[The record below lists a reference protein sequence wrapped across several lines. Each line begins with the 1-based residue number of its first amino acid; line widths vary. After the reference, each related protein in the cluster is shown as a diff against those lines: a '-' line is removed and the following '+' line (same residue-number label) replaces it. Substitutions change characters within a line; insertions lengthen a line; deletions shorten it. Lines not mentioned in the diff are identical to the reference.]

1 MVPVTVPP
9 PEANGGCEEKITL
22 ETLFFV
28 WLNSCSA
35 DDPLSTLGAMTERI
49 GPLPSADSHPS
60 GVPDVFSSGETA
72 PLRTSVKWFDPVKGF
87 GFVAPQ
93 DGTTDAFLHISVLN
107 RAGLHEIGEG
117 AELLCRVVPG
127 GKGPQ
132 VVDILEVLST
142 GTHVESRNERHAAES
157 GPEEE
162 LTGTVKWF
170 KSEQG
175 FGFVTADDGA
185 KDVFVHKS
193 VLRRCNLTGLDS
205 GQRVL
210 LRARAAPKGREAS
223 WVVLL

>member
-1 MVPVTVPP
+1 M
-9 PEANGGCEEKITL
+9 
-22 ETLFFV
+22 
-28 WLNSCSA
+28 
-35 DDPLSTLGAMTERI
+35 ST
-49 GPLPSADSHPS
+49 ADSHSS
-60 GVPDVFSSGETA
+60 GVLDAPSSGEGV
-72 PLRTSVKWFDPVKGF
+72 PVRVLVKWFDPGKGF
-87 GFVAPQ
+87 GFAAPQ

-107 RAGLHEIGEG
+107 RAGLHEVGEG

-132 VVDILEVLST
+132 VADILEVLST
-142 GTHVESRNERHAAES
+142 GTPAESRAPRRDPAS

-170 KSEQG
+170 KPEQG

-193 VLRRCNLTGLDS
+193 VLRRCNLSGLDS

-210 LRARAAPKGREAS
+210 LRVRAAPKGREAS
-223 WVVLL
+223 WIVPL

>member
-1 MVPVTVPP
+1 M
-9 PEANGGCEEKITL
+9 
-22 ETLFFV
+22 
-28 WLNSCSA
+28 
-35 DDPLSTLGAMTERI
+35 
-49 GPLPSADSHPS
+49 PSADSHS
-60 GVPDVFSSGETA
+60 GGVLAAPDPGEA
-72 PLRTSVKWFDPVKGF
+72 ARLRASVKWFDPVKGF

-127 GKGPQ
+127 AKGPQ
-132 VVDILEVLST
+132 VADILEVLST
-142 GTHVESRNERHAAES
+142 GTLAEGRNTRRAEAS

-170 KSEQG
+170 KPEQG

-193 VLRRCNLTGLDS
+193 VLRRCNLTGLES

>member
-1 MVPVTVPP
+1 MDAP
-9 PEANGGCEEKITL
+9 
-22 ETLFFV
+22 F
-28 WLNSCSA
+28 
-35 DDPLSTLGAMTERI
+35 
-49 GPLPSADSHPS
+49 
-60 GVPDVFSSGETA
+60 SGEGVQVRV
-72 PLRTSVKWFDPVKGF
+72 LVKWFDPVKGF
-87 GFVAPQ
+87 GFAAPQ
-93 DGTTDAFLHISVLN
+93 DGTADAFLHISVLN

-117 AELLCRVVPG
+117 AELLCRVLPG

-132 VVDILEVLST
+132 VTDILEVMST
-142 GTHVESRNERHAAES
+142 GTPTEGRNAHRDAAS

-170 KSEQG
+170 KPEQG

>member
-1 MVPVTVPP
+1 MTVPP
-9 PEANGGCEEKITL
+9 PEAKGDCEEKITL
-22 ETLFFV
+22 ETIFSV

-35 DDPLSTLGAMTERI
+35 DDPLSTLGALTERI

-60 GVPDVFSSGETA
+60 DVLDVSDPGEAA
-72 PLRTSVKWFDPVKGF
+72 PLRASVTWFDPVKGF

-127 GKGPQ
+127 AKGPQ
-132 VVDILEVLST
+132 VADILDVLST
-142 GTHVESRNERHAAES
+142 GTTAESRNARHDAAS
-157 GPEEE
+157 GAEEE

-170 KSEQG
+170 KPEQG
-175 FGFVTADDGA
+175 FGFVIADDGA

-193 VLRRCNLTGLDS
+193 VLRRCNLTGLES

>member
-1 MVPVTVPP
+1 M
-9 PEANGGCEEKITL
+9 
-22 ETLFFV
+22 
-28 WLNSCSA
+28 
-35 DDPLSTLGAMTERI
+35 ST
-49 GPLPSADSHPS
+49 ADSHSS
-60 GVPDVFSSGETA
+60 GVLGVAFPGEGA
-72 PLRTSVKWFDPVKGF
+72 QVRALVKWFDPVKGF
-87 GFVAPQ
+87 GFAAPQ

-132 VVDILEVLST
+132 VADILEVLST
-142 GTHVESRNERHAAES
+142 GTPAESRSAPPTAAS
-157 GPEEE
+157 SPEEE

-170 KSEQG
+170 KPEQG

-223 WVVLL
+223 WIVLL

>member
-1 MVPVTVPP
+1 M
-9 PEANGGCEEKITL
+9 
-22 ETLFFV
+22 
-28 WLNSCSA
+28 
-35 DDPLSTLGAMTERI
+35 
-49 GPLPSADSHPS
+49 
-60 GVPDVFSSGETA
+60 DVSYSGEGIQT
-72 PLRTSVKWFDPVKGF
+72 RVVVKWFDPVKGF
-87 GFVAPQ
+87 GFAAPQ
-93 DGTTDAFLHISVLN
+93 DGTADAFLHISVLN
-107 RAGLHEIGEG
+107 RAGLHEVGEG

-127 GKGPQ
+127 AKGPQ
-132 VVDILEVLST
+132 LADILEVLST
-142 GTHVESRNERHAAES
+142 GTPTESRNPRRDAAS

-170 KSEQG
+170 KPEQG

-223 WVVLL
+223 WIVPL

>member
-1 MVPVTVPP
+1 M
-9 PEANGGCEEKITL
+9 
-22 ETLFFV
+22 
-28 WLNSCSA
+28 
-35 DDPLSTLGAMTERI
+35 
-49 GPLPSADSHPS
+49 PSADSHSS
-60 GVPDVFSSGETA
+60 GVLAAPAPGEA
-72 PLRTSVKWFDPVKGF
+72 AQLRALVKWFDPVKGF

-117 AELLCRVVPG
+117 AELLCRMAPG
-127 GKGPQ
+127 AKGPQ
-132 VVDILEVLST
+132 VADILEVLST
-142 GTHVESRNERHAAES
+142 GTPAESRNARHDAAS

-170 KSEQG
+170 KPEQG

>member
-1 MVPVTVPP
+1 M
-9 PEANGGCEEKITL
+9 
-22 ETLFFV
+22 
-28 WLNSCSA
+28 
-35 DDPLSTLGAMTERI
+35 
-49 GPLPSADSHPS
+49 PSADSHPS
-60 GVPDVFSSGETA
+60 GVPDVFSSGEAA
-72 PLRTSVKWFDPVKGF
+72 PLRASVKWFDPVKGF

-93 DGTTDAFLHISVLN
+93 DGTTDAFLHFSVLN

-127 GKGPQ
+127 AKGPQ
-132 VVDILEVLST
+132 VADILDVLST
-142 GTHVESRNERHAAES
+142 GTPAESRNTRHDAAS

-170 KSEQG
+170 KPEQG

-193 VLRRCNLTGLDS
+193 VLRRCNLTGLES

>member
-1 MVPVTVPP
+1 M
-9 PEANGGCEEKITL
+9 
-22 ETLFFV
+22 
-28 WLNSCSA
+28 
-35 DDPLSTLGAMTERI
+35 
-49 GPLPSADSHPS
+49 PSADSHPS
-60 GVPDVFSSGETA
+60 DVLDVPSSGEAA
-72 PLRTSVKWFDPVKGF
+72 PLRVSVKWFDPIKGF
-87 GFVAPQ
+87 GFAAPQ

-117 AELLCRVVPG
+117 AELLCRVLPG

-132 VVDILEVLST
+132 VADILEVMST
-142 GTHVESRNERHAAES
+142 GTPTESRNAHRNAAS

-170 KSEQG
+170 KPEQG

>member
-1 MVPVTVPP
+1 M
-9 PEANGGCEEKITL
+9 
-22 ETLFFV
+22 
-28 WLNSCSA
+28 
-35 DDPLSTLGAMTERI
+35 ST
-49 GPLPSADSHPS
+49 ADSHSSGAP
-60 GVPDVFSSGETA
+60 GVPFPDEGVQVRV
-72 PLRTSVKWFDPVKGF
+72 LMKWFDPVKGF
-87 GFVAPQ
+87 GFAAPQ
-93 DGTTDAFLHISVLN
+93 DGTADAFLHISVLS

-127 GKGPQ
+127 AKGPQ
-132 VVDILEVLST
+132 VADVLEVLST
-142 GTHVESRNERHAAES
+142 GTPAEIRSARPAAAS

-170 KSEQG
+170 KPEQG